1 MKRLRMA
8 VVGVGHLGK
17 EHARILSGL
26 AGVEL
31 VGVVDANLEQA
42 QVIARKHNTQA
53 FDQCWPLLGRV
64 DAVSIVVPTGLHAS
78 VAEEFLKRGLPCLIE
93 KPLAASLAQATSL
106 VDLAHANDTF
116 IQVGHIERFNPA
128 YEEVVRRPLQPKMIR
143 SHRAGPFTGR
153 SADVGVV
160 FDLMIHDL
168 DLILTLVQA
177 PVRSV
182 HATGISMFGRHEDLC
197 DARLSFENG
206 CVAEVFASRASP
218 TAVRTM
224 QVWGPEGFADVD
236 FAARRVTLM
245 QPTDAVRRDG
255 LDPQRLD
262 PASRARIREE
272 LFERYLPTRTIDGRA
287 QDQLTAELED
297 FVQAART
304 KGLPRVTGEAGRD
317 AIALAERIV
326 ASCEQHRWDGSSE
339 SMAGPHRLP
348 TARGTLFTADAE
360 RKAG

>member
-1 MKRLRMA
+1 MA

-31 VGVVDANLEQA
+31 VGVVDSNLDQA
-42 QVIARKHNTQA
+42 RTIAQKHCTQS

-78 VAEEFLKRGLPCLIE
+78 VAEQFLNRGLPCLIE
-93 KPLAASLAQATSL
+93 KPLAASLAQAKSL
-106 VDLAHANDTF
+106 VELARKNDTF
-116 IQVGHIERFNPA
+116 IQVGHIERFNLA
-128 YEEVVRRPLQPKMIR
+128 FEEVLRRPLQPKMIR
-143 SHRAGPFTGR
+143 AHRAGPFTGR

-160 FDLMIHDL
+160 FDVMIHDL

-182 HATGISMFGRHEDLC
+182 HATGISVFGRHEDIC
-197 DARLSFENG
+197 DARVTFENG
-206 CVAEVFASRASP
+206 AVAEIFANR
-218 TAVRTM
+218 TAHAPVRSM
-224 QVWGPEGFADVD
+224 QIWGPEGFADVD
-236 FAARRVTLM
+236 FAARRVTLT
-245 QPTDAVRRDG
+245 QPTDAVRQHG

-272 LFERYLPTRTIDGRA
+272 LFDRYLPTRTIDGRPH
-287 QDQLTAELED
+287 DQLTAELED
-297 FVQAART
+297 FAEAVRT
-304 KGLPRVTGEAGRD
+304 KRSPRVTADAARD
-317 AIALAERIV
+317 AIALAERILE
-326 ASCEQHRWDGSSE
+326 SCEQHRWDGMTE
-339 SMAGPHRLP
+339 ATAGPHRMP
-348 TARGTLFTADAE
+348 AANGSLFAAEAE